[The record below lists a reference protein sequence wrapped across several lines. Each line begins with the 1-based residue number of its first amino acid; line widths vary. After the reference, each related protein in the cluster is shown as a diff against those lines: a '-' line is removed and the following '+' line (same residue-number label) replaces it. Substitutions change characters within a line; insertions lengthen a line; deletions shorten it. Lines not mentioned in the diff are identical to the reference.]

1 MYINRSTVALVAFTL
16 ASAAPCFAGDEEAGP
31 GKPATSQDAE
41 AVQEV
46 VVTGSRLTSKFASPT
61 PVTSISA
68 DRLAQVAP
76 NDIATALAQAPALS
90 DSILG
95 SQAGS
100 VSGAAGTN
108 GQSLLNLRGLGVNR
122 TLVLLDGQRLGTTN
136 VQDSVDI
143 NIIPQSLLKRVDV
156 VTGGA
161 SASYGSDAVAGVV
174 NFILD
179 TTYQG
184 FKADVSAGTTTYGD
198 ASNGNIVAAFGKSFA
213 DNFRLIAGLNLF
225 KQGGV
230 GLPPTGRSANDNAFV
245 GYPNP
250 VAGGVPA
257 FIVVPNARSSIGTYG
272 GLITKV
278 TGCTTAACTGLVN
291 QQFGPG
297 GVLQPFQQGANP
309 GGSYA
314 SGGDGAYAV
323 FGVSPAQ
330 DRENALLHTER
341 CHLVCL
347 MMESNP
353 CGAMYAG

>member
-1 MYINRSTVALVAFTL
+1 MYGTRAGVAGASAAMLLAVTVAL
-16 ASAAPCFAGDEEAGP
+16 AAPCFADAPGADAEAGP
-31 GKPATSQDAE
+31 VKPVDSPEAE
-41 AVQEV
+41 PLQEV
-46 VVTGSRLTSKFASPT
+46 VVTGSRLTARFSSPT

-68 DRLAQVAP
+68 DQLAQVAP

-143 NIIPQSLLKRVDV
+143 NIIPQSLLKRVDI

-198 ASNGNIVAAFGKSFA
+198 ATNGNVVLAFGKSFA
-213 DNFRLIAGLNLF
+213 DNFRVIAGLNLF

-250 VAGGVPA
+250 VAGAVPA
-257 FIVVPNARSSIGTYG
+257 FIVVPDGRSSVGTYG

-278 TGCTTAACTGLVN
+278 TGWT
-291 QQFGPG
+291 
-297 GVLQPFQQGANP
+297 
-309 GGSYA
+309 
-314 SGGDGAYAV
+314 
-323 FGVSPAQ
+323 
-330 DRENALLHTER
+330 
-341 CHLVCL
+341 
-347 MMESNP
+347 ME
-353 CGAMYAG
+353 